1 MYLLILFLDIFDFVA
16 DSTSILFPANSRQIC
31 VQIGIISD
39 PVGWGYQESTETFS
53 VSFVAAGPL
62 GGGVTSA
69 TGQSIVTLADVLP
82 EG

>member
-1 MYLLILFLDIFDFVA
+1 MHLIILFLDIFDFVA
-16 DSTSILFPANSRQIC
+16 GPINILFRANIRQVC
-31 VQIGIISD
+31 VVIRIISD
-39 PVGWGYQESTETFS
+39 PVGWGYPESTETFN

-69 TGQSIVTLADVLP
+69 TGQSIVTIADVLP